1 MKETF
6 LVAEMTAAEYK
17 ERVAAAPAVL
27 LPLGSIEVLGAH
39 GPLDADYLLAQHV
52 AVLVAERTGCLVAPA
67 IPYGDTL
74 ELAAWPGT
82 VCVPPAVLEG
92 YYYAVAHSFMT
103 TGAAKR
109 LVFLNFHSLNN
120 NAVHA
125 VGRRLKHEGHQV
137 FLVDWWKTVGMQAGD
152 LIVDRAHGYGH
163 GGEMITSVV
172 MALDAG
178 LVRAEQAQNEQPA
191 EKLSYYGKYLMNSGS
206 PFVAYGDFHD
216 YCTGGA
222 WGDTSHAT
230 AEKGAELIRRAVEA
244 IGDFLAESFSRLP

>member
-1 MKETF
+1 MKQTF
-6 LVAEMTAAEYK
+6 SVAEMTAAEYR

-39 GPLDADYLLAQHV
+39 GPLGADYLLAERV
-52 AVLVAERTGCLVAPA
+52 ALLVAERTGCLVAPA

-82 VCVPPAVLEG
+82 VCIPPAVLEG
-92 YYYAVAHSFMT
+92 YYYAVAHSFLT

-125 VGRRLKHEGHQV
+125 VGRRLKQAGHQV
-137 FLVDWWKTVGMQAGD
+137 FLVDWWKTVGMNAGD
-152 LIVDRAHGYGH
+152 LIVDQAHGYGH

-172 MALDAG
+172 MALAAD
-178 LVRAEQAQNEQPA
+178 LVRTEQAQNERPN
-191 EKLSYYGKYLMNSGS
+191 EKLTYYAKYLMNSGS

-222 WGDTSHAT
+222 WGDTSHAS
-230 AEKGAELIRRAVEA
+230 AEKGTALIRRAVEA
-244 IGDFLAESFSRLP
+244 ISEFFEETLALMP